1 MQLAL
6 QASGS
11 LKSGGQTI
19 SSDSAQDDDEYKTP
33 LASVMGSKGVAGST
47 QFKSVASF
55 GTTQQQIFSDIG
67 YFRGV
72 LVALKHIRKEH
83 IQLSRNV
90 LLEFN
95 EVRPIR
101 SPSSPCS

>member
-1 MQLAL
+1 MLTPRSFACACVK
-6 QASGS
+6 ASGS
-11 LKSGGQTI
+11 LKSGQTA
-19 SSDSAQDDDEYKTP
+19 SS
-33 LASVMGSKGVAGST
+33 ASSEDVKGPMSSLPS
-47 QFKSVASF
+47 KSVASSSQFRSIASF

-83 IQLSRNV
+83 IQLSRSV

-95 EVRPIR
+95 EV
-101 SPSSPCS
+101 

>member
-1 MQLAL
+1 
-6 QASGS
+6 
-11 LKSGGQTI
+11 
-19 SSDSAQDDDEYKTP
+19 
-33 LASVMGSKGVAGST
+33 
-47 QFKSVASF
+47 VASF

-83 IQLSRNV
+83 IQLTRTV

-95 EVRPIR
+95 EVCNGTLEMEPIYDRTLLQKR
-101 SPSSPCS
+101 SGIAHDVKESQFYLPLKRLFTNGMSL

>member
-1 MQLAL
+1 
-6 QASGS
+6 
-11 LKSGGQTI
+11 
-19 SSDSAQDDDEYKTP
+19 
-33 LASVMGSKGVAGST
+33 V
-47 QFKSVASF
+47 
-55 GTTQQQIFSDIG
+55 QQIFSDIG

-95 EVRPIR
+95 EVSCMVLR
-101 SPSSPCS
+101 SLVSRLVYSKILIKRSYVQIPLGGPDLTVGFDKVR

>member
-1 MQLAL
+1 V
-6 QASGS
+6 ASFG
-11 LKSGGQTI
+11 L
-19 SSDSAQDDDEYKTP
+19 
-33 LASVMGSKGVAGST
+33 
-47 QFKSVASF
+47 KSVASF

-67 YFRGV
+67 YYRGV

-95 EVRPIR
+95 EVCTGTLNTTRRGAYSIPKV
-101 SPSSPCS
+101 PSCMGRGLAVPNNPGP

>member
-1 MQLAL
+1 M

-11 LKSGGQTI
+11 LKSGPTI
-19 SSDSAQDDDEYKTP
+19 SSGSSNDNDEYKAP
-33 LASVMGSKGVAGST
+33 LASVMASKSVAGSS

-95 EVRPIR
+95 EVCDSR
-101 SPSSPCS
+101 CHTWLKTTG

>member
-1 MQLAL
+1 
-6 QASGS
+6 
-11 LKSGGQTI
+11 
-19 SSDSAQDDDEYKTP
+19 
-33 LASVMGSKGVAGST
+33 MGAKGVAGAS
-47 QFKSVASF
+47 QFKSVSSF

-95 EVRPIR
+95 EVGPVLCQRTFH
-101 SPSSPCS
+101 SSRRRLVKIVYHWGWGRLGLWLLSWLYD

>member
-1 MQLAL
+1 
-6 QASGS
+6 
-11 LKSGGQTI
+11 
-19 SSDSAQDDDEYKTP
+19 
-33 LASVMGSKGVAGST
+33 
-47 QFKSVASF
+47 VASF

-67 YFRGV
+67 YYRGV

-95 EVRPIR
+95 EVCVT
-101 SPSSPCS
+101 PSRLINFCFRCHSGMKVYNHWNKGKLCQIFHMVLGRICDGRVR